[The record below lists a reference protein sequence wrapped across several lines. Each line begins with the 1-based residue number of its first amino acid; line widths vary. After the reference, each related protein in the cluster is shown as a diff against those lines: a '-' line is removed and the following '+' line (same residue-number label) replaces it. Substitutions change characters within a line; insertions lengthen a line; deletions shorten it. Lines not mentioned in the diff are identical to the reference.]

1 MRISNALVGII
12 LTFTSWNV
20 RASKNGMS
28 GTDAIAA
35 AAAARESVQREFRLL
50 MSSNNNNSN
59 NYEYKRN
66 YITIIERDNFLSTD
80 PDGKSAGDRIFQV
93 TQDMTIPTS
102 IGTAIIQ
109 NGKIYDPADIVIVNK
124 PNGIEAG
131 DLFEAFG
138 EIAPLLLI
146 GQRYA
151 GDRQPKTPIP
161 VGDSAYFFHG
171 ECVAT
176 SALPFAGKFPGGL
189 ERRDRRELN
198 EVIQDFSFLEGAF
211 VITSHTCLLNLC
223 LGGGGFD
230 CIAIYAGTSFVFD
243 FGQQLNLVASI
254 PEVPD
259 CNCNWGGGGN
269 MQVEYTRLACSA
281 AFSASG
287 NCVDEG
293 TNPLNAWYSITSCD
307 DSTVEL
313 FSGKVKQGDIID
325 IAVTAVTLIPAC
337 LNATIMEFT
346 GQVTQIFTI
355 ESPCAGGDEVILG
368 NDYGALRA
376 IGYNCD
382 ASNVQDL
389 VRTTPTL
396 PPPYPATIIGGTGSF
411 EGIEGTVQIATI
423 AGTAGAFFDV
433 AQGPFGGLQRFG
445 SIVQSISVTS
455 NMPLPTAP

>member
-1 MRISNALVGII
+1 M
-12 LTFTSWNV
+12 
-20 RASKNGMS
+20 
-28 GTDAIAA
+28 
-35 AAAARESVQREFRLL
+35 
-50 MSSNNNNSN
+50 
-59 NYEYKRN
+59 
-66 YITIIERDNFLSTD
+66 
-80 PDGKSAGDRIFQV
+80 
-93 TQDMTIPTS
+93 
-102 IGTAIIQ
+102 
-109 NGKIYDPADIVIVNK
+109 IVNK
-124 PNGIEAG
+124 PNGVEAG

-254 PEVPD
+254 PQVPSL
-259 CNCNWGGGGN
+259 CSCLGSVHA
-269 MQVEYTRLACSA
+269 MQFKYTGLACS
-281 AFSASG
+281 SALSTSG
-287 NCVDEG
+287 KCVDEG

-307 DSTVEL
+307 NSAVVWA
-313 FSGKVKQGDIID
+313 GKATLGDIIE
-325 IAVTAVTLIPAC
+325 ITAKAGTFLPAC
-337 LNATIMEFT
+337 FNATIMEFT

-396 PPPYPATIIGGTGSF
+396 PPPYPATIIGGTGRYVYNLCHAYTYTY
-411 EGIEGTVQIATI
+411 IQIL
-423 AGTAGAFFDV
+423 V
-433 AQGPFGGLQRFG
+433 C
-445 SIVQSISVTS
+445 VCV
-455 NMPLPTAP
+455 